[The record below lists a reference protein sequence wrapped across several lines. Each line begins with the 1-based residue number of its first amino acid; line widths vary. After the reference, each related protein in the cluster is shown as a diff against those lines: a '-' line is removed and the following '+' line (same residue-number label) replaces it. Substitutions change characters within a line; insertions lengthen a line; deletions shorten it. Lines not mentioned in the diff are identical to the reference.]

1 MISLGTKLLVADNSG
16 AKQVKCIKILGG
28 STKKKASINDL
39 CVVSVKKTNF
49 KSKMKVETGQVH
61 YGLVLETKKGIKRK
75 DGTHL
80 KCFRNTITLW
90 TSKNIPL
97 ATRIST
103 IATYELKKKWGAK
116 IFSLCNGNI

>member
-1 MISLGTKLLVADNSG
+1 MISLGTKMLVADNSG

-28 STKKKASINDL
+28 SVKKKANMNDL
-39 CVVSVKKTNF
+39 CVISVKKTNF
-49 KSKMKVETGQVH
+49 NSKLKVEKGQVS

-75 DGTHL
+75 DGTRL
-80 KCFRNTITLW
+80 KCFRNAVTLW

-103 IATYELKKKWGAK
+103 VATYELKKKWGTK
-116 IFSLCNGNI
+116 IFSLCTGSI